1 MMYAVPTIVGRVLMM
16 PSYYFVSIF
25 AFSHTEQ
32 EEGGIALF
40 LLGYHVVLAVKALR
54 CSRRKAP
61 LRSSTESASP
71 SLDRCAA
78 TWISPAPGNSARPK
92 TGDKP

>member
-1 MMYAVPTIVGRVLMM
+1 
-16 PSYYFVSIF
+16 VSRLVAGGDAIG
-25 AFSHTEQ
+25 AHSTSNK
-32 EEGGIALF
+32 EEERIALF

-78 TWISPAPGNSARPK
+78 TWNQPAPGNSARQM

>member
-1 MMYAVPTIVGRVLMM
+1 MRKFQHSRKSFSIGRKR
-16 PSYYFVSIF
+16 
-25 AFSHTEQ
+25 
-32 EEGGIALF
+32 GRIALF

-78 TWISPAPGNSARPK
+78 TWIPPAPGNSARQRPERNH
-92 TGDKP
+92 DDFYHLADR